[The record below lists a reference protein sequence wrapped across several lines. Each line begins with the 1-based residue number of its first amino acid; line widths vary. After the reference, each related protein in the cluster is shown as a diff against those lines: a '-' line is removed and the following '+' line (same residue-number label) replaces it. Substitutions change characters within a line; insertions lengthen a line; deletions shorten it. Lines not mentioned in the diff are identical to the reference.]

1 MVVAVQFKN
10 ISLIKN
16 MALLCVVFAHCSMFF
31 IEKNPFVVLYA
42 SEKSAFAV
50 KAIML
55 ISYFV
60 IPVFMFASGFLL
72 AKSCEKGRNNLLGL
86 LVKRGK
92 RLLVPYLLTGLLW
105 LVPLYTWFDVLVY
118 RRPAGTSL
126 WAGYQAFLAGLFTD
140 HLWFLLALFWVN
152 VFFILLFPLLN
163 RSLTTGVLFS
173 LAAAVIIQEFLQ
185 TVPYYKLDQTALPI
199 VSALFGI
206 LVYRGQ
212 ALVEALPSGRK
223 RLMIGG
229 LLGLVVVLLHFDQ
242 GNVYFGWVISIAGCL
257 LFYFC
262 STIFVQTKMAAQIL
276 YSRLYEWTERH
287 SMQYYLFHMPFPYL
301 FFRWFYPGLHIS
313 PVLFILLNLLTTIM
327 VTTAVVLVFQKARQ
341 YESVS
346 GFRWRSVFGRRHGK
360 DLDNIKDDSGC

>member
-42 SEKSAFAV
+42 SEKSAFAI

-118 RRPAGTSL
+118 RRSAGTSL
-126 WAGYQAFLAGLFTD
+126 WSGYQAFLAGLFTD

-163 RSLTTGVLFS
+163 WSLTTGVLFS

-212 ALVEALPSGRK
+212 ALVEALPTSRM
-223 RLMIGG
+223 RLIIGG
-229 LLGLVVVLLHFDQ
+229 LLGLVAVLLHFDQ
-242 GNVYFGWVISIAGCL
+242 GNVYFGWIISITGCL

-327 VTTAVVLVFQKARQ
+327 VTTAVVLAFQKARR

-346 GFRWRSVFGRRHGK
+346 GLGWRSVFGRRHWK